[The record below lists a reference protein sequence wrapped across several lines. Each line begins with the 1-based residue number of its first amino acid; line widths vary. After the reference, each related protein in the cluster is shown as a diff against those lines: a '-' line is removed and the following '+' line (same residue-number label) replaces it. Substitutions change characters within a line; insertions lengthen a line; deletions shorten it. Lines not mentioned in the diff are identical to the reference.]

1 MGPEARIETSN
12 GFEVPRQMWTAPYS
26 PSVFD
31 GVVHGGLHPAPC
43 GVQVVCRRR
52 RPQRLLLQRRHRVV
66 AAHPRVVVQ
75 RRLLKYGFINSFI
88 WQH

>member
-1 MGPEARIETSN
+1 MRFDVTISQHPD
-12 GFEVPRQMWTAPYS
+12 S

-43 GVQVVCRRR
+43 GVQVVGRR

-75 RRLLKYGFINSFI
+75 CRLLRWIIISFI
-88 WQH
+88 WQL